1 MKMICTLFFCSL
13 LFLPLAAQP
22 DFSAA
27 WKGILTQ
34 NEGGF
39 RSEYQ
44 FEVYLIQEGKQVR
57 GRTYVSVDDI
67 YAELDIEG
75 QIINGHTVV
84 FREVRFVRFSRL
96 ENLEWCYKLARLK
109 LQREGDT
116 WRLEGPWEGYT
127 SFGRCIPGQIT
138 LTREKPQV

>member
-1 MKMICTLFFCSL
+1 MKTIWTLL
-13 LFLPLAAQP
+13 LGLTLLPLCAQS
-22 DFSAA
+22 DFSGA

-34 NEGGF
+34 DDGGF

-44 FEVYLIQEGKQVR
+44 FEVYLIQEGKEVR

-75 QIINGHTVV
+75 QVVNGNTVL
-84 FREVRFVRFSRL
+84 FREIRFVRFSRL
-96 ENLEWCYKLARLK
+96 ENLEWCYKLARLT
-109 LQREGDT
+109 LRREGDT

-127 SFGRCIPGQIT
+127 SFGRCIPGKIF